1 MDRRRLLA
9 LVLIAPLS
17 ITAEEFSAAPEGG
30 EDQKK
35 TYSLMQITARVR
47 ENSELIQA
55 QKLRILSTE
64 AQGRQATAWQ
74 NPSIS
79 AELGRLR
86 DTQNN
91 AMTYDLR
98 VTQPIY
104 FPGKMG
110 KQIEVYAREKEI
122 QEMQAADLMTSLALE
137 ASYYAY
143 AYHIA
148 ELKAKLYN
156 SRISRMSLMRTYM
169 RAQAYASPARIIQRN
184 IVANQL
190 LALQKTLNTSIAEA
204 ESSWQKL
211 NIYLNEQD
219 KVAVAVPWLT
229 DLKDVDAVTFI
240 NRVREGNRRLKSG
253 KLLLARIEAEVSFQK
268 RVPLPDV
275 SVSAFYRREALEQ
288 PGANQFYGGAVT
300 VPLPVLNAN
309 RAGVEAA
316 EKRLESARAETNY
329 AQREVLQM
337 ARAVHAEYTQKRKLL
352 NDFKAEQIPVLEKQ
366 MLYADRELK
375 LGRIDLLSY
384 LELELQTYQ
393 AIQSFYDTQLELVK
407 AITQMIYLMGDS
419 AEYNGDLY
427 VFQAN

>member
-1 MDRRRLLA
+1 MSRRKLLA
-9 LVLIAPLS
+9 LLLVAPVAMA
-17 ITAEEFSAAPEGG
+17 AEEAPTASGTPG
-30 EDQKK
+30 PRK
-35 TYSLMQITARVR
+35 TYSLAQITGRVR
-47 ENSELIQA
+47 ETSELILA
-55 QKLRILSTE
+55 QKLKIQSTQ

-74 NPSIS
+74 NPLVS

-86 DTQNN
+86 DTNNN

-110 KQIEVYAREKEI
+110 KQMEVYEREKEI
-122 QEMQAADLMTSLALE
+122 QEMEAADLNASLALE

-148 ELKAKLYN
+148 ELKARLYN
-156 SRISRMSLMRTYM
+156 SRIRRMSLMRTYM

-190 LALQKTLNTSIAEA
+190 LTMQKTLNSSIAEA

-211 NIYLNEQD
+211 NIYLNEPE
-219 KVAVAVPWLT
+219 KVSVAVPWLK
-229 DLKDVDAVTFI
+229 DLKDIDAVTFI

-253 KLLLARIEAEVSFQK
+253 KLLLSRIEAEVAFQK
-268 RVPLPDV
+268 RIPLPDV
-275 SVSAFYRREALEQ
+275 SLSAFYRREALEQ
-288 PGANQFYGGAVT
+288 PGANQFYGGAIT
-300 VPLPVLNAN
+300 VPIPLLNAN

-329 AQREVLQM
+329 VQREILQM

-352 NDFKAEQIPVLEKQ
+352 NDFNAEKIPMLEKQ
-366 MLYADRELK
+366 MLFADRELK

-419 AEYNGDLY
+419 AKYNGDLY

>member
-1 MDRRRLLA
+1 MSRRKLLA
-9 LVLIAPLS
+9 LLLVAPLS
-17 ITAEEFSAAPEGG
+17 MAAEEAPSAPET

-35 TYSLMQITARVR
+35 TYSLTQITQRVR
-47 ENSELIQA
+47 ESSELIQA
-55 QKLRILSTE
+55 QKLKIQSTE
-64 AQGRQATAWQ
+64 AQGRQATVWQ
-74 NPSIS
+74 NPSVS

-86 DTQNN
+86 DPNNN

-110 KQIEVYAREKEI
+110 KQMEVYEREKEI
-122 QEMQAADLMTSLALE
+122 QEMQAADLNASLALE

-169 RAQAYASPARIIQRN
+169 RAQAYASPARIVQRN

-229 DLKDVDAVTFI
+229 NLKDIDAVTFI
-240 NRVREGNRRLKSG
+240 NQVREGNRRLKSG
-253 KLLLARIEAEVSFQK
+253 KLLLSRIEAEVSFQK

-275 SVSAFYRREALEQ
+275 SVSAFYRREALEH
-288 PGANQFYGGAVT
+288 PGANQFYGGAVS
-300 VPLPVLNAN
+300 VPIPVLNAN

-316 EKRLESARAETNY
+316 EKRLEAARAETNY

-352 NDFKAEQIPVLEKQ
+352 NDFNAEQIPVLEKQ

-393 AIQSFYDTQLELVK
+393 AVQSFYDTQLELVK

-419 AEYNGDLY
+419 AKYNGDLY

>member
-1 MDRRRLLA
+1 MSRRKLLA
-9 LVLIAPLS
+9 LLLIAPLS
-17 ITAEEFSAAPEGG
+17 MAAEEAASAPEADD
-30 EDQKK
+30 EKK
-35 TYSLMQITARVR
+35 TYSLVQITERVR
-47 ENSELIQA
+47 ESSELIQA
-55 QKLRILSTE
+55 QKLKVESTE

-74 NPSIS
+74 NPLVS

-86 DTQNN
+86 DAHNN
-91 AMTYDLR
+91 AMTYDFR
-98 VTQPIY
+98 VTQPLY
-104 FPGKMG
+104 FPGKLG
-110 KQIEVYAREKEI
+110 KQLEVYEREKEI
-122 QEMQAADLMTSLALE
+122 QEMQAADLTTSLALE

-143 AYHIA
+143 AYQIA

-169 RAQAYASPARIIQRN
+169 RAQAYASPARIVQRN

-190 LALQKTLNTSIAEA
+190 LTLQKTLNTSIAEA

-211 NIYLNEQD
+211 NIYLNEKN
-219 KVAVAVPWLT
+219 KVNVNVPWLT
-229 DLKDVDAVTFI
+229 ELKDIDAVAFI
-240 NRVREGNRRLKSG
+240 NRVREGNRRLKAG
-253 KLLLARIEAEVSFQK
+253 KLLLSRLEAEVSFQK

-300 VPLPVLNAN
+300 VPIPVLNAN
-309 RAGVEAA
+309 RAGVESA
-316 EKRLESARAETNY
+316 EKRLEAARAENNY
-329 AQREVLQM
+329 TQREVLQT
-337 ARAVHAEYTQKRKLL
+337 ARAVHAEYSQKRKLL
-352 NDFKAEQIPVLEKQ
+352 NDFSAEQIPVLEKQ
-366 MLYADRELK
+366 MRYADRELK

-419 AEYNGDLY
+419 VKYEGDLY
-427 VFQAN
+427 VFQAD